1 MAQLFVTSRL
11 LNTLTTGPNH
21 ENWMTVGERTPIL
34 KLLNSRIISWLI
46 LLFSL
51 RRLVSII
58 LLTQKL
64 LLWTKH
70 MENSNYTLC
79 GNSIQFN
86 LEAKK
91 RHLTVKPDFRIFVP
105 VCNLNQA
112 LQWNFVST
120 THFTKTN
127 NSRHYNELLY
137 LTTLH
142 TDHIL
147 RSKISW
153 LPLGHYIKNMKQ
165 TKLQLQKATH

>member
-86 LEAKK
+86 SIWK
-91 RHLTVKPDFRIFVP
+91 RRNAIWLWSLIFEFSYQFATWIRLYSEISFLGIM
-105 VCNLNQA
+105 NYR
-112 LQWNFVST
+112 NFCQFSI
-120 THFTKTN
+120 
-127 NSRHYNELLY
+127 
-137 LTTLH
+137 
-142 TDHIL
+142 HIL
-147 RSKISW
+147 
-153 LPLGHYIKNMKQ
+153 
-165 TKLQLQKATH
+165 QKRITQDTTTNYCT